1 MLHSPGEI
9 HYTFS
14 AKKGFKTIV
23 QFVKYL
29 TTPVADDQEIF
40 CEENYVNT
48 DRLLKTFQI
57 AQIVIQVKHPVFG
70 A

>member
-1 MLHSPGEI
+1 M
-9 HYTFS
+9 
-14 AKKGFKTIV
+14 
-23 QFVKYL
+23 KYL
-29 TTPVADDQEIF
+29 ATPVADDQEIF

-48 DRLLKTFQI
+48 YRLLKTFQI